1 MALTIVAKKREEI
14 ALIESRVIHAKTIA
28 LREEKIKSL
37 LSVID
42 NGGSLLDE
50 IVYKNVFDDI
60 IYILQQKGSEG
71 LTIIKYLRKNNF
83 CVTFD

>member
-1 MALTIVAKKREEI
+1 MGLKIVAKKREEI
-14 ALIESRVIHAKTIA
+14 ALIESRVIHEKTIV

-60 IYILQQKGSEG
+60 VYLLQQKGNEG
-71 LTIIKYLRKNNF
+71 LAILKHLRKNNF
-83 CVTFD
+83 CVTFE